1 MKKSILLFVLLSSSL
16 LVFCSKES
24 PTPDP
29 PVKTT
34 PEPSTT
40 VPTDNSTT
48 TTSTTSS
55 STSET
60 DPPEETT
67 THVLDATGD
76 LNDANEESVKNL
88 LFGKWEFSSN
98 AAKKNCS
105 ISFLEFTQ
113 DAYIIQLNQGENLIT
128 LTGQYSYTET
138 EGKQIHLKNGFAP
151 MATTIATI
159 DGFRVEELNGELIA
173 ELNFSHFEIPAHIEG
188 CSSPQG
194 NYSAEKAEPVEHANF
209 TEGAIHSRL
218 IKSWQLNAYNSTQV
232 ESLYEFYNEFFCNYS
247 EDESCPESIKIIVTF
262 TTYGSYITTVQY
274 GENPPANGGGR
285 WEWVNEEQTSLRV
298 YPIEDETGEAY
309 ARFDIITLDE
319 NDFVFEEYPLE
330 EPDFKATWSFV
341 AIQGQSIEIDL
352 MIPDDV
358 STEEEEGDT
367 SNTNTSTNEIN
378 AFFETRVPVNPI
390 SVYAEKKYLDT
401 VTVQFINSSSGD
413 IEKLEWDF
421 GTQGSKTIPNSAI
434 SQPVEFTFQLQNLY
448 NINSFKVGLTAFDK
462 DGNTS
467 YHEKELDF
475 PIIRTE
481 GYIKIGN
488 EQFDIKPYECTLCNY
503 FSLISNGDD
512 EYTSFEFTHYLDTET
527 NANVNGT
534 LNIHG
539 DLPDLNNNLESTSSI
554 IPEPSNYPD
563 GTRFYVSFNGYKSI
577 DAGPNNS
584 GGVIKKDSN
593 HPKVYSLV
601 SLKFKMKK
609 TSDDTIHDAELV
621 LNNNIHKSVLSLF

>member
-1 MKKSILLFVLLSSSL
+1 MKKTILLFVLLSSSL

-34 PEPSTT
+34 PEPSIT

-60 DPPEETT
+60 DLPEENT

-76 LNDANEESVKNL
+76 LNDATEESVKNL

-98 AAKKNCS
+98 AAKNNCS

-209 TEGAIHSRL
+209 TEGATHSRL

-232 ESLYEFYNEFFCNYS
+232 DSLYEFYNEFFCNYS
-247 EDESCPESIKIIVTF
+247 EDESCPENIKIIVTF

-285 WEWVNEEQTSLRV
+285 WEWVNEEQISLRV

-309 ARFDIITLDE
+309 ARFDIITLDD

-352 MIPDDV
+352 VIPDDV
-358 STEEEEGDT
+358 STEEEGDT
-367 SNTNTSTNEIN
+367 SEPDDEVGVYQGEVVIN
-378 AFFETRVPVNPI
+378 DIT
-390 SVYAEKKYLDT
+390 YKT
-401 VTVQFINSSSGD
+401 VTIGEQTWLAENLNDPNHSQSFATHSDCYDRESEHCETHGRLYKWEAAVEIANSIDGWRLPSGEDREQLAITLGGEKTDNNPGYFYRGVGELLKEGGSSGMNLKFGGYASYETD
-413 IEKLEWDF
+413 RGYPPQDDVYFDF
-421 GTQGSKTIPNSAI
+421 LGENGYYWSSKGETSSDGLSSA
-434 SQPVEFTFQLQNLY
+434 LY
-448 NINSFKVGLTAFDK
+448 TKVGRYDV
-462 DGNTS
+462 
-467 YHEKELDF
+467 LDF
-475 PIIRTE
+475 YTTATFWMHSVRL
-481 GYIKIGN
+481 IK
-488 EQFDIKPYECTLCNY
+488 E
-503 FSLISNGDD
+503 
-512 EYTSFEFTHYLDTET
+512 
-527 NANVNGT
+527 
-534 LNIHG
+534 
-539 DLPDLNNNLESTSSI
+539 
-554 IPEPSNYPD
+554 
-563 GTRFYVSFNGYKSI
+563 
-577 DAGPNNS
+577 
-584 GGVIKKDSN
+584 
-593 HPKVYSLV
+593 
-601 SLKFKMKK
+601 
-609 TSDDTIHDAELV
+609 
-621 LNNNIHKSVLSLF
+621 